1 MAPRLA
7 HCLALLAVFVAVAAA
22 SCVVSPQPSPPDVI
36 LDDDRIGLTPGV
48 EGFAS
53 VIGFEAAPGTVKP
66 AQGVVVITN
75 LDADDA
81 PSFAKVEPDG
91 SFAVAVPGQSGQT
104 FRFQAKNGAARSEP
118 VDVAVNTSGTAIDT
132 ATAVAPS
139 CLVLDP
145 SGWLALDGAADARSL
160 VIRNDCGVSATIAA
174 PRLRRGLGAFSFSP
188 TTPITVPA
196 GGVATLTVHAGSGA
210 ETEDVLILDVK
221 TPAPGR
227 RSITLTVPDR

>member
-7 HCLALLAVFVAVAAA
+7 HCLALLAVLAAAAA

-53 VIGFEAAPGTVKP
+53 VIGFAAAPGTVKP
-66 AQGVVVITN
+66 AQGIVVVTN

-81 PSFAKVEPDG
+81 PSVAKVQPDG
-91 SFAVAVPGQSGQT
+91 SFVIAVPGVSGQT
-104 FRFQAKNGAARSEP
+104 FRFQAKNGDARSQP
-118 VDVAVNTSGTAIDT
+118 VDIAIDSSGTK
-132 ATAVAPS
+132 ATDLSVTPS

-145 SGWLALDGAADARSL
+145 ASWIALDGVADARSI
-160 VIRNDCGVSATIAA
+160 VIQNQCTTAVAIAA
-174 PRLRRGLGAFSFSP
+174 PRLRRGLGGFSFSP

-196 GGVATLTVHAGSGA
+196 GGVATLTVHAGNGV
-210 ETEDVLILDVK
+210 ETEDVLLLDV
-221 TPAPGR
+221 TAPAPTR
-227 RSITLTVPDR
+227 RAITLTVPDR